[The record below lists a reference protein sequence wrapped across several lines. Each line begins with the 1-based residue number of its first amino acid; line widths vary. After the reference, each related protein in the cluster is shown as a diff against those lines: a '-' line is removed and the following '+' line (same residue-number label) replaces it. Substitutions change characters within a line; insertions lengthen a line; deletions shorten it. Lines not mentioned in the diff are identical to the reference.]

1 MPTATTDPANTQTPE
16 NKINTTV
23 TESKKDADAII
34 KLHARLATAAAL
46 VPVTGLDVALVT
58 AVQIRMVKEI
68 AAAYDVPFEED
79 IVKVGVSSI
88 IGATI
93 ARLVAYGARE
103 TFNAFSQFGNLADNL
118 TNAAISGFFTAAT
131 GEIYS
136 MHFESGGTLAS
147 LDVSDFIDYVSE
159 QIRSGELH
167 PRLFSSINSGFSH
180 LY

>member
-1 MPTATTDPANTQTPE
+1 MSTATAETQVPESEVNT
-16 NKINTTV
+16 V
-23 TESKKDADAII
+23 FTEAKREADSVI

-46 VPVTGLDVALVT
+46 VPVTGVDVALVT
-58 AVQIRMVKEI
+58 AVQVRMVKQI
-68 AAAYDVPFEED
+68 AEAYDVPFDED
-79 IVKVGVSSI
+79 AVKVGVSSI

-103 TFNAFSQFGNLADNL
+103 AFNAFSQFGSLADNL

-136 MHFESGGTLAS
+136 MHFEGGGTLAT

>member
-1 MPTATTDPANTQTPE
+1 MSTATTESKIPE
-16 NKINTTV
+16 KDINTVITQAK
-23 TESKKDADAII
+23 EEADAVI
-34 KLHARLATAAAL
+34 KVHARLATAAAFIPL
-46 VPVTGLDVALVT
+46 TGLDVALVT
-58 AVQIRMVKEI
+58 AVQIRMVKGI
-68 AAAYDVPFEED
+68 AEAYEVPFEEE
-79 IVKVGVSSI
+79 IVKVGISSI
-88 IGATI
+88 VGATI

-103 TFNAFSQFGNLADNL
+103 AFNAFSQFGNLADNL

-136 MHFESGGTLAS
+136 MHFESGGTLET
-147 LDVSDFIDYVSE
+147 LDVSDFIDYVGE

>member
-1 MPTATTDPANTQTPE
+1 MSTAA
-16 NKINTTV
+16 
-23 TESKKDADAII
+23 TEYQSIEDHVDTITAEAKNEADDII

-46 VPVTGLDVALVT
+46 VPVTGLDIALVT
-58 AVQIRMVKEI
+58 AIQVRMVKGITE
-68 AAAYDVPFEED
+68 AYDVPFEED
-79 IVKVGVSSI
+79 IVKVGLSSI

-103 TFNAFSQFGNLADNL
+103 AFNAFSQFGTLADNL

-136 MHFESGGTLAS
+136 MHFENGGTLAS
-147 LDVSDFIDYVSE
+147 LDISDFIDYVSE

-167 PRLFSSINSGFSH
+167 PRLFASINSGFSH